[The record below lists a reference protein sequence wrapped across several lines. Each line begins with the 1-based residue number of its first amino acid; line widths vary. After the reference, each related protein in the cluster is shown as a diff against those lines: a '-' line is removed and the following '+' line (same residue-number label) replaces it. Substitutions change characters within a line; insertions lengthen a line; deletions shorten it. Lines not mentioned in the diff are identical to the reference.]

1 MDFGTLRTAQGDALG
16 DALYRALD
24 EASEMSLI
32 EGMRATG
39 FNRIERMLHTLGGQQ
54 PELRTAAPLMDKA
67 QVLIDKAVVEVG
79 LQRLTVV
86 ADIMAEGLVF
96 PLPDALGVMQLES
109 STMNKVGAAQ
119 RTMSPNAR
127 GENKLPIVLP
137 GRLPIYLTTDFFQ
150 MDIRLLK
157 SSQRNGTPL
166 DTALVKQCT
175 RSVNEAIE
183 DAMING
189 TTTLDGQVLY
199 NAGYNAP
206 GLLTAPSANTQSMT
220 VAAWTTAP
228 VGATVQAEVL
238 SAIGKLQGD
247 KKFGPYNL
255 YVGTVIGN
263 ALNTDFKANGNDS
276 ILQRLSEINV
286 GGRNLRIRTA
296 DMMPAST
303 AVLVQMTDEVVQIVN
318 GQAPTVIPWTSNN
331 GMEFFNM
338 VMAIMIPRVRADYD
352 GNSGVCILS

>member
-1 MDFGTLRTAQGDALG
+1 MLDQLRTTKGDALG
-16 DALYRALD
+16 DALFRAMS
-24 EASEMSLI
+24 EASDMPLL

-39 FNRIERMLHTLGGQQ
+39 FNNIETMLRALGGQ
-54 PELRTAAPLMDKA
+54 ELRTAAPLSDKA

-86 ADIMAEGLVF
+86 ADILAEGLVY
-96 PLPDALGVMQLES
+96 PLPDALGVMQLETN
-109 STMNKVGAAQ
+109 TMSKVGAAQ

-150 MDIRLLK
+150 MDVRLLK

-166 DTALVKQCT
+166 DVSMVKSCT

-183 DAMING
+183 DALING
-189 TTTLDGQVLY
+189 TTTLDGQVLTV
-199 NAGYNAP
+199 AGYTAP
-206 GLLTAPSANTQSMT
+206 GLLTAPNANTQTMT
-220 VAAWTTAP
+220 TAAWTTAP

-238 SAIGKLQGD
+238 SAIAKLQAD
-247 KKFGPYNL
+247 KKYGPYNL
-255 YVGTVIGN
+255 YVGTNIGLQMN
-263 ALNTDFKANGNDS
+263 VDFKANGNDS
-276 ILQRLSEINV
+276 ILQRLQEINS
-286 GGRNLRIRTA
+286 GGRNLRVKSA
-296 DMMPAST
+296 DMMPANT
-303 AVLVQMTDEVVQIVN
+303 AVLVQMTDDVVRIVN

-338 VMAIMIPRVRADYD
+338 VMAIMVPQVRSDYD
-352 GNSGVCILS
+352 GNSGVCIIS